1 MTVTDQSLATPTT
14 TPAEETGVFDEPGEG
29 GGSAPAAP
37 TTPATP
43 ENPTPATPV
52 TPEPG
57 VTATPT
63 EEGGEGGKPT
73 APAAPAE
80 PKLYAG
86 KYDTPEK
93 LRDAFIQLGGDPTK
107 YDTPE
112 KLEQAYDVRQ
122 QEFTRS
128 RQDFTQTPTTPV
140 APTLSVEEKA
150 GKLLEGLDWNKIE
163 NAKDL
168 VQEMAKAIVSNPELF
183 ANGGQPNAD
192 QMAAELA
199 PRIAAREQAQR
210 ELSEIETEVPRLK
223 KVLDPTGKPLPNPF
237 RDAFA
242 VFVQGQKHMGKYV
255 GLKAS
260 MKDFMQANAGA
271 IDAGVQAQAAQ
282 TQLKNDAAATAPADG
297 GGNAS
302 VGSGKSAEDDI
313 LEGILDAA
321 SSRHKK
327 FY

>member
-1 MTVTDQSLATPTT
+1 MTDVQDQSLAIETPSA
-14 TPAEETGVFDEPGEG
+14 AENTGVFDEPEG
-29 GGSAPAAP
+29 GSTPAAP
-37 TTPATP
+37 TTPT
-43 ENPTPATPV
+43 EPV
-52 TPEPG
+52 TPTAPTAPVVPEPG
-57 VTATPT
+57 VTTDDDQ
-63 EEGGEGGKPT
+63 PT
-73 APAAPAE
+73 APVAPVAPTE

-86 KYDTPEK
+86 KYDSPEK

-112 KLEQAYDVRQ
+112 KLEEAYDTRQ

-128 RQDFTQTPTTPV
+128 RQDYSQTPTAPVTPQ
-140 APTLSVEEKA
+140 LSVEEKA
-150 GKLLEGLDWNKIE
+150 GKLLQGLDWNKIGD
-163 NAKDL
+163 AKDL
-168 VQEMAKAIVSNPELF
+168 VNEMAKAIVSNPELF
-183 ANGGQPNAD
+183 AQGAGKSTD
-192 QMAAELA
+192 EMAAELA
-199 PRIAAREQAQR
+199 PKIAAREVAQR

-223 KVLDPTGKPLPNPF
+223 KVLDPTGKALPNPF

-271 IDAGVQAQAAQ
+271 IDAGVQAKQTE
-282 TQLKNDAAATAPADG
+282 TQLKNDAAATAPGNG

-302 VGSGKSAEDDI
+302 VGAGKSAEDDI
-313 LEGILDAA
+313 LEGILEAS

-327 FY
+327 FL